1 MPGTLLSI
9 EAAKAANIQVVE
21 DDRYSQA
28 VHDVVVALQ
37 AGRRRGTACT
47 KTKGEVAGSG
57 AKPWRQK
64 GTGRARA
71 GYKRSPVWRG
81 GGVVFGPK
89 PRDYAK
95 GVSKK
100 LKKVALRKA
109 LSERIKDGV
118 VYVVDSFA
126 VAEPKTKQFLGL
138 LSSIC
143 DTDRTLVV
151 APAFD
156 HNTLLAAR
164 NVTTALLF
172 PACQVNAEH
181 LLKYRQIIL
190 TQDALPILAER
201 MELKK

>member
-21 DDRYSQA
+21 DDRYNQA
-28 VHDVVVALQ
+28 VHDVVVALR

-71 GYKRSPVWRG
+71 GHKRSPIWRG

-89 PRDYAK
+89 PRDYSK
-95 GVSKK
+95 RVSKK

-143 DTDRTLVV
+143 EVDRTLIV
-151 APAFD
+151 APLFD
-156 HNTLLAAR
+156 KNTLLAAR
-164 NVTTALLF
+164 NVAKTLLF

-181 LLKYRQIIL
+181 LLKYRRIIL

-201 MELKK
+201 MELK